1 MSQYQQSP
9 YHPDMG
15 YGNLPPQDQESLG
28 SWVLLTFLMF
38 IPLVNVIYLLVLAFG
53 GGSSRAKT
61 NFARA
66 SLIWWGVGVV
76 LSIIGL
82 VLFASFG
89 LTIYEDLLNS
99 TYSLLAAV

>member
-1 MSQYQQSP
+1 MSQYQHPP

-15 YGNLPPQDQESLG
+15 YGNIPSQDQESLG
-28 SWVLLTFLMF
+28 SWVLLTFIMF
-38 IPLVNVIYLLVLAFG
+38 IPLVNLIYLLVLAFG
-53 GGSSRAKT
+53 GGSSTAKK

-76 LSIIGL
+76 LSIIVF

-89 LTIYEDLLNS
+89 LTLVEEVVNS
-99 TYSLLAAV
+99 TYALLGA

>member
-1 MSQYQQSP
+1 MSQYQQPP
-9 YHPDMG
+9 YQPDMG
-15 YGNLPPQDQESLG
+15 YSNFPQQDQESLG

-53 GGSSRAKT
+53 GGSSTAKK

-66 SLIWWGVGVV
+66 SLIWWAVGVV
-76 LSIIGL
+76 LSIIVF

-89 LTIYEDLLNS
+89 LTLYEEVLNS
-99 TYSLLAAV
+99 TYSLLWAH